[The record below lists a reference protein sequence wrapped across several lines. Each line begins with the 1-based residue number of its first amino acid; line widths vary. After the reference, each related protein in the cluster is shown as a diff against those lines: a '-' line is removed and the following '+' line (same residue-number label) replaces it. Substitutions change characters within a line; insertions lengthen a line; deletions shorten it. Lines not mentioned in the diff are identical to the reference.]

1 MINEECMIKKII
13 IILIFANLSINIF
26 SQSLKIKYLKGNISE
41 KTSAVKEATGEDS
54 WWLCENALDFVLN
67 NKEIIGNDRELDALA
82 VATILSISNDYVSTL
97 LSETQKFVLM
107 NKYIDL
113 FSKYE
118 SSATVQTA
126 VISKVISQKDILNYN
141 DFTAILNSYIS
152 KNSLNQIDSSVLKSI
167 LTAFEYI
174 GNNQTFLILYTLWN
188 NPKNIDYSQNI
199 ENALVSLI
207 PISMNEVLNII
218 HQKDINKIT
227 AIFNLAKN
235 NTKISRNSACEIAE
249 NVLNESILLS
259 DDSSKITD
267 DYVKLQLSALEILS
281 ENNWTRASAIA
292 LSYFDFSKK
301 LYSEKKLTDS
311 DMQIVISSLSN
322 IAPLNAVL
330 PLSKY
335 LEELNSK
342 KEQKDEISSEIVL
355 TVIKTLGAIG
365 DKSAF
370 DSLLAVTYLDYP
382 ESVLSAAREALA
394 GLRW

>member
-342 KEQKDEISSEIVL
+342 KEQNDEISSEIVL

>member
-1 MINEECMIKKII
+1 MIKKII
-13 IILIFANLSINIF
+13 IILIFTNLSINIF

-41 KTSAVKEATGEDS
+41 KTSAVKEATGEEA

-67 NKEIIGNDRELDALA
+67 NKEIIGNDRDLDALA
-82 VATILSISNDYVSTL
+82 VATILSINNDYVSSL

-113 FSKYE
+113 FTKYE

-126 VISKVISQKDILNYN
+126 VISKVVSQKDILNYN
-141 DFTAILNSYIS
+141 NFTAILNSYIS

-167 LTAFEYI
+167 LTAFEHI

-188 NPKNIDYSQNI
+188 NPKNADYFQNI

-235 NTKISRNSACEIAE
+235 NTKISKNSACEIAE

-259 DDSSKITD
+259 DDSSRITD
-267 DYVKLQLSALEILS
+267 DYVKLQLSALEILND
-281 ENNWTRASAIA
+281 NNWTRASAIA
-292 LSYFDFSKK
+292 LSYFDFSKI
-301 LYSEKKLTDS
+301 LYSEKKLTNY

-342 KEQKDEISSEIVL
+342 KEQNEEISSDVIL

>member
-1 MINEECMIKKII
+1 MIKKII
-13 IILIFANLSINIF
+13 IILIFTNLSINIF

-41 KTSAVKEATGEDS
+41 KTSAVKEATGEES

-67 NKEIIGNDRELDALA
+67 NKEIIGNDRDLDALA
-82 VATILSISNDYVSTL
+82 VATILSINNDYVSSL

-113 FSKYE
+113 FTKYE

-126 VISKVISQKDILNYN
+126 VISKVVSQKDILNYN
-141 DFTAILNSYIS
+141 NFTAILNSYIS

-167 LTAFEYI
+167 LTAFEHI

-188 NPKNIDYSQNI
+188 NPKNADYFQNI

-235 NTKISRNSACEIAE
+235 NTKISKNSACEIAE

-259 DDSSKITD
+259 DDSSRITD
-267 DYVKLQLSALEILS
+267 DYVKLQLSALEILND
-281 ENNWTRASAIA
+281 NNWTRASAIA
-292 LSYFDFSKK
+292 LSYFDFSKI
-301 LYSEKKLTDS
+301 LYSEKKLTNY

-342 KEQKDEISSEIVL
+342 KEQNEEISSDVIL

>member
-41 KTSAVKEATGEDS
+41 KTSALKEATGEDS

-188 NPKNIDYSQNI
+188 NPKNINYSQNI

-342 KEQKDEISSEIVL
+342 KEQNDEISSEIVL

>member
-1 MINEECMIKKII
+1 MNEENMIKKII
-13 IILIFANLSINIF
+13 IILIFTNLSINIF

-41 KTSAVKEATGEDS
+41 KTSAVKEATGEEA

-67 NKEIIGNDRELDALA
+67 NKEIIGNDRDLDALA
-82 VATILSISNDYVSTL
+82 VATILSINNDYVSSL

-113 FSKYE
+113 FTKYE

-126 VISKVISQKDILNYN
+126 VISKVVSQKDILNYN
-141 DFTAILNSYIS
+141 NFTAILNSYIS

-167 LTAFEYI
+167 LTAFEHI

-188 NPKNIDYSQNI
+188 NPKNADYFQNI

-235 NTKISRNSACEIAE
+235 NTKISKNSACEIAE

-259 DDSSKITD
+259 DDSSRITD
-267 DYVKLQLSALEILS
+267 DYVKLQLSALEILND
-281 ENNWTRASAIA
+281 NNWTRASAIA
-292 LSYFDFSKK
+292 LSYFDFSKI
-301 LYSEKKLTDS
+301 LYSEKKLTNY
-311 DMQIVISSLSN
+311 DMQIIISSLSN

-342 KEQKDEISSEIVL
+342 KEQNEEISSDVIL

>member
-1 MINEECMIKKII
+1 MIKKII
-13 IILIFANLSINIF
+13 IILIFTNLSINIF

-41 KTSAVKEATGEDS
+41 KTSAVKEATGEEA

-67 NKEIIGNDRELDALA
+67 NKEIIGNDRDLDALA
-82 VATILSISNDYVSTL
+82 VATILSINNDYVSSL

-113 FSKYE
+113 FTKYE

-126 VISKVISQKDILNYN
+126 VISKVVSQKDILNYN
-141 DFTAILNSYIS
+141 NFTAILNSYIS
-152 KNSLNQIDSSVLKSI
+152 KNSLNQIDSSVFKSI
-167 LTAFEYI
+167 LTAFEHI

-188 NPKNIDYSQNI
+188 NPKNADYFQNI

-235 NTKISRNSACEIAE
+235 NTKISKNSACEIAE

-259 DDSSKITD
+259 DDSSRITD
-267 DYVKLQLSALEILS
+267 DYVKLQLSALEILND
-281 ENNWTRASAIA
+281 NNWTRASAIA
-292 LSYFDFSKK
+292 LSYFDFSKI
-301 LYSEKKLTDS
+301 LYSEKKLTNY

-342 KEQKDEISSEIVL
+342 KEQNEEISSDVIL

>member
-1 MINEECMIKKII
+1 MIKKII

>member
-1 MINEECMIKKII
+1 MIKKLI

-54 WWLCENALDFVLN
+54 WWLCENALDFVLT

-82 VATILSISNDYVSTL
+82 VATILSISNDYVSSL

-113 FSKYE
+113 FTKYE

-188 NPKNIDYSQNI
+188 NPKNIYYSQNI
-199 ENALVSLI
+199 ENTLVSLI
-207 PISMNEVLNII
+207 PISMNEVLNIV

-235 NTKISRNSACEIAE
+235 NTKISRNSTCEIAE

-259 DDSSKITD
+259 DDSSKIND

-292 LSYFDFSKK
+292 LSYFDFSKN

-335 LEELNSK
+335 LEELNST
-342 KEQKDEISSEIVL
+342 KEQNDEISSDVVL

>member
-1 MINEECMIKKII
+1 MIKKII
-13 IILIFANLSINIF
+13 IILIFANLSTNIF

-97 LSETQKFVLM
+97 LSEKQKFVLM

-188 NPKNIDYSQNI
+188 NPKNINYSQNI

-342 KEQKDEISSEIVL
+342 KEQNDEISSEIVL

>member
-1 MINEECMIKKII
+1 MIKKII
-13 IILIFANLSINIF
+13 IILIFTNLSINIF

-41 KTSAVKEATGEDS
+41 KTSAVKEATGEES

-67 NKEIIGNDRELDALA
+67 NKEIIGNDRDLDALA
-82 VATILSISNDYVSTL
+82 VATILSINNDYVSSL

-113 FSKYE
+113 FTKYE

-126 VISKVISQKDILNYN
+126 VISKVVSQKNILNYN
-141 DFTAILNSYIS
+141 SFTAILNSYIS

-167 LTAFEYI
+167 LTAFEHI

-188 NPKNIDYSQNI
+188 NPKNADYFQNI

-235 NTKISRNSACEIAE
+235 NTKISKNSACEIAE

-259 DDSSKITD
+259 DDSSRITD
-267 DYVKLQLSALEILS
+267 DYVKLQLSALEILND
-281 ENNWTRASAIA
+281 NNWTRASAIA
-292 LSYFDFSKK
+292 LSYFDFSKI
-301 LYSEKKLTDS
+301 LYSEKKLTNY

-342 KEQKDEISSEIVL
+342 KEQNEEISSDVIL

>member
-1 MINEECMIKKII
+1 MNEENMIKKII
-13 IILIFANLSINIF
+13 IILFFTNLSINIF

-41 KTSAVKEATGEDS
+41 KTSAVKEATGEEA

-67 NKEIIGNDRELDALA
+67 NKEIIGNDRDLDALA
-82 VATILSISNDYVSTL
+82 VATILSINNDYVSSL

-113 FSKYE
+113 FTKYE

-126 VISKVISQKDILNYN
+126 VISKVVSQKDILNYN
-141 DFTAILNSYIS
+141 NFTAILNSYIS

-167 LTAFEYI
+167 LTAFEHI

-188 NPKNIDYSQNI
+188 NPKNADYFQNI

-235 NTKISRNSACEIAE
+235 NTKISKNSACEIAE

-259 DDSSKITD
+259 DDSSRITD
-267 DYVKLQLSALEILS
+267 DYVKLQLSALEILND
-281 ENNWTRASAIA
+281 NNWTRASAIA
-292 LSYFDFSKK
+292 LSYFDFSKI
-301 LYSEKKLTDS
+301 LYSEKKLTNY

-342 KEQKDEISSEIVL
+342 KEQNEEISSDVIL

>member
-1 MINEECMIKKII
+1 MNEENMIKKII
-13 IILIFANLSINIF
+13 IILIFTNLSINIF

-41 KTSAVKEATGEDS
+41 KTSAVKEATGEES

-67 NKEIIGNDRELDALA
+67 NKEIIGNDRDLDALA
-82 VATILSISNDYVSTL
+82 VATILSINNDYVSSL

-113 FSKYE
+113 FTKYE

-126 VISKVISQKDILNYN
+126 VISKVVSQKDILNYN
-141 DFTAILNSYIS
+141 NFTAILNSYIS

-167 LTAFEYI
+167 LTAFEHI

-188 NPKNIDYSQNI
+188 NPKNADYFQNI

-235 NTKISRNSACEIAE
+235 NTKISKNSACEIAE

-259 DDSSKITD
+259 DDSSRITD
-267 DYVKLQLSALEILS
+267 DYVKLQLSALEILND
-281 ENNWTRASAIA
+281 NNWTRASAIA
-292 LSYFDFSKK
+292 LSYFDFSKI
-301 LYSEKKLTDS
+301 LYSEKKLTNY

-342 KEQKDEISSEIVL
+342 KEQNEEISSDVIL

>member
-1 MINEECMIKKII
+1 MNEENMIKKII
-13 IILIFANLSINIF
+13 IILIFTNLSINIF

-41 KTSAVKEATGEDS
+41 KTSAVKEATGEEA

-67 NKEIIGNDRELDALA
+67 NKEIIGNDRDLDALA
-82 VATILSISNDYVSTL
+82 VATILSINNDYVSSL

-113 FSKYE
+113 FTKYE

-126 VISKVISQKDILNYN
+126 VISKVVSQKDILNYN
-141 DFTAILNSYIS
+141 NFTAILNSYIS

-167 LTAFEYI
+167 LTAFEHI

-188 NPKNIDYSQNI
+188 NPKNADYFQNI

-235 NTKISRNSACEIAE
+235 NTKISKNSACEIAE

-259 DDSSKITD
+259 DDSSRITD
-267 DYVKLQLSALEILS
+267 DYVKLQLSALKILND
-281 ENNWTRASAIA
+281 NNWTRASAIA
-292 LSYFDFSKK
+292 LSYFDFSKI
-301 LYSEKKLTDS
+301 LYSEKKLTNY

-342 KEQKDEISSEIVL
+342 KEQNEEISSDVIL

>member
-1 MINEECMIKKII
+1 MIKKII
-13 IILIFANLSINIF
+13 IILIFTNLSINIF

-41 KTSAVKEATGEDS
+41 KTSAVKEATGEEA

-67 NKEIIGNDRELDALA
+67 NKEIIGNDRDLDALV
-82 VATILSISNDYVSTL
+82 VATILSINNDYVSSL

-113 FSKYE
+113 FTKYE

-126 VISKVISQKDILNYN
+126 VISKVVSQKDILNYN
-141 DFTAILNSYIS
+141 NFTAILNSYIS

-167 LTAFEYI
+167 LTAFEHI

-188 NPKNIDYSQNI
+188 NPKNADYFQNI

-235 NTKISRNSACEIAE
+235 NTKISKNSACEIAE

-259 DDSSKITD
+259 DDSSRITD
-267 DYVKLQLSALEILS
+267 DYVKLQLSALEILND
-281 ENNWTRASAIA
+281 NNWTRASAIA
-292 LSYFDFSKK
+292 LSYFDFSKI
-301 LYSEKKLTDS
+301 LYSEKKLTNY

-342 KEQKDEISSEIVL
+342 KEQNEEISSDVIL

>member
-1 MINEECMIKKII
+1 MIKKII
-13 IILIFANLSINIF
+13 IILIFTNLSINIF

-41 KTSAVKEATGEDS
+41 KTSAVKEATGEEA

-67 NKEIIGNDRELDALA
+67 NKEIIGNDRDLDALA
-82 VATILSISNDYVSTL
+82 VATILSINNDYVSSL

-113 FSKYE
+113 FTKYE

-126 VISKVISQKDILNYN
+126 VISKVVSQKDILNYN
-141 DFTAILNSYIS
+141 NFTAILNSYIS

-167 LTAFEYI
+167 LTAFENI

-188 NPKNIDYSQNI
+188 NQKNADYFQNI

-235 NTKISRNSACEIAE
+235 NTKISKNSACEIAE

-259 DDSSKITD
+259 DDSSRITD
-267 DYVKLQLSALEILS
+267 DYVKLQLSALEILND
-281 ENNWTRASAIA
+281 NNWTRASAIA
-292 LSYFDFSKK
+292 LSYFDFSKI
-301 LYSEKKLTDS
+301 LYSEKKLTNY

-342 KEQKDEISSEIVL
+342 KEQNEEISSDVIL

>member
-1 MINEECMIKKII
+1 MIKKII
-13 IILIFANLSINIF
+13 IILIFTNLSINIF

-41 KTSAVKEATGEDS
+41 KTSAVKEATGEEA

-67 NKEIIGNDRELDALA
+67 NKEIIGNDRDLDALA
-82 VATILSISNDYVSTL
+82 VATILSINNDYVSSL

-113 FSKYE
+113 FTKYE

-126 VISKVISQKDILNYN
+126 VISKVVSQKDILNYN
-141 DFTAILNSYIS
+141 NFTAILNSYIS

-167 LTAFEYI
+167 LTVFEHI

-188 NPKNIDYSQNI
+188 NPKNADYFQNI
-199 ENALVSLI
+199 ENALVYLI

-235 NTKISRNSACEIAE
+235 NTKISKNSACEIAE

-259 DDSSKITD
+259 DDSSRITD
-267 DYVKLQLSALEILS
+267 DYVKLQLSALEILND
-281 ENNWTRASAIA
+281 NNWTRASAIA
-292 LSYFDFSKK
+292 LSYFDFSKI
-301 LYSEKKLTDS
+301 LYSEKKLTNY
-311 DMQIVISSLSN
+311 DMQIIISSLSN

-342 KEQKDEISSEIVL
+342 KEQNEEISSDVIL

>member
-1 MINEECMIKKII
+1 MNEENMIKKII
-13 IILIFANLSINIF
+13 IILIFTNLSINIF

-41 KTSAVKEATGEDS
+41 KTSAVKEATGEEA

-67 NKEIIGNDRELDALA
+67 NKEIIGNDRDLDALA
-82 VATILSISNDYVSTL
+82 VATILSINNDYVSSL

-113 FSKYE
+113 FTKYE

-126 VISKVISQKDILNYN
+126 VISKVVSQKDILNYN
-141 DFTAILNSYIS
+141 NFTAILNSYIS

-167 LTAFEYI
+167 LTAFEHI

-188 NPKNIDYSQNI
+188 NPKNADYFQNI

-235 NTKISRNSACEIAE
+235 NTKISKNSACEIAE

-259 DDSSKITD
+259 DDSSRITD
-267 DYVKLQLSALEILS
+267 DYVKLQLSALEILND
-281 ENNWTRASAIA
+281 NNWTRASAIA
-292 LSYFDFSKK
+292 LSYFDFSKI
-301 LYSEKKLTDS
+301 LYSEKKLTNY

-342 KEQKDEISSEIVL
+342 KEQNEEISSDVIL

>member
-1 MINEECMIKKII
+1 MIKKII

-342 KEQKDEISSEIVL
+342 KEQNDEISSEIVL

>member
-1 MINEECMIKKII
+1 MINEESMIKKII
-13 IILIFANLSINIF
+13 IILIFANLSTNIF

-97 LSETQKFVLM
+97 LSEKQKFVLM

-188 NPKNIDYSQNI
+188 NPKNINYSQNI

-342 KEQKDEISSEIVL
+342 KEQNDEISSEIVL

>member
-1 MINEECMIKKII
+1 MNEENMIKKII
-13 IILIFANLSINIF
+13 IILIFTNLSINIF

-41 KTSAVKEATGEDS
+41 KTSAVKEATGEEA

-67 NKEIIGNDRELDALA
+67 NKEIIGNDRDLDALA
-82 VATILSISNDYVSTL
+82 VATILSINNDYVSSL

-113 FSKYE
+113 FTKYE

-126 VISKVISQKDILNYN
+126 VISKVVSQKDILNYN
-141 DFTAILNSYIS
+141 NFTAILNSYIS

-167 LTAFEYI
+167 LTAFEHI
-174 GNNQTFLILYTLWN
+174 GNNQTFFILYTLWN
-188 NPKNIDYSQNI
+188 NPKNADYFQNI

-235 NTKISRNSACEIAE
+235 NTKISKNSACEIAE

-259 DDSSKITD
+259 DDSSRITD
-267 DYVKLQLSALEILS
+267 DYVKLQLSALEILND
-281 ENNWTRASAIA
+281 NNWTRASAIA
-292 LSYFDFSKK
+292 LSYFDFSKI
-301 LYSEKKLTDS
+301 LYSEKKLTNY

-342 KEQKDEISSEIVL
+342 KEQNEEISSDVIL

>member
-152 KNSLNQIDSSVLKSI
+152 KNRLNQIDSSVLKSI

-342 KEQKDEISSEIVL
+342 KEQNDEISSEIVL

-394 GLRW
+394 ELRW